1 MSVFVLAFVAVA
13 VASFVGTLVALI
25 VAGIPLDVLARA
37 ARGGRYAGLAAGD
50 RTSPVGPSAG
60 HLVTAFASWG
70 AAA

>member
-1 MSVFVLAFVAVA
+1 MSVFVLAFVAAA
-13 VASFVGTLVALI
+13 VASFVGTVVALL
-25 VAGIPLDVLARA
+25 VAGIPLDVLSRA

-60 HLVTAFASWG
+60 HRIPAFAALG